1 MDCTHS
7 WHSAGEHHLTEMMD
21 LVHYILNIIGGII
34 TNVKRTEGR
43 KKTKML
49 SNWKAQAVLREITS
63 GKTSS

>member
-1 MDCTHS
+1 
-7 WHSAGEHHLTEMMD
+7 MMD

-63 GKTSS
+63 GKTFEFSLKS